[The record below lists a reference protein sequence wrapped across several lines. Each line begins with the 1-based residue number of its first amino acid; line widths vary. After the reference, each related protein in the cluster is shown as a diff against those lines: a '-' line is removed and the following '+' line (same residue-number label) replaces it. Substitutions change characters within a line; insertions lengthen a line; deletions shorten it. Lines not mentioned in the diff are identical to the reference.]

1 MTHSV
6 KEKVV
11 ENLQKAKQ
19 EGNLRIDR
27 IREIVKSAVAQAM
40 TELKVGSGEIK
51 TIAKDAVSGVTEVV
65 KEKGESAKDEVVAS
79 IEGAIEGISG
89 VTREQLTQRKAQLDV
104 MQAEL
109 QAEEQLLDAEI
120 NTALVEIENSTEST
134 ESNVSLKS
142 LIQAAIASIRDRQ
155 FTQLK
160 QQYVHLQTQMS
171 YVDEKLA
178 ERYGDRYAE
187 VKHQLENAKTWYET
201 NKSKVEAGEP
211 NPVDQK
217 QAQWSETAADVGTKA
232 AHFEDRVKQQIKTW
246 LYQTADKL

>member
-27 IREIVKSAVAQAM
+27 IREIVKSAVAQAI
-40 TELKVGSGEIK
+40 TELKAGSGEIK

-65 KEKGESAKDEVVAS
+65 KEKGEAAKEEVAAS

-89 VTREQLTQRKAQLDV
+89 VTREQLAQRKTQLDV

-109 QAEEQLLDAEI
+109 QAEEQVLDAEI
-120 NTALVEIENSTEST
+120 NTALVELENSTET
-134 ESNVSLKS
+134 SNVNLKS

-160 QQYVHLQTQMS
+160 QQYIHLQTQLS

-178 ERYGDRYAE
+178 DRYGDRYAE
-187 VKHQLENAKTWYET
+187 VKQQLESAKTWYQT
-201 NKSKVEAGEP
+201 SKSKVEAGEP
-211 NPVDQK
+211 NLVDQK

-232 AHFEDRVKQQIKTW
+232 AHFEDRVKQQVKTW

>member
-1 MTHSV
+1 MTYSV

-27 IREIVKSAVAQAM
+27 IREIVKSAVAQALI
-40 TELKVGSGEIK
+40 ELKAGSGEIQ

-89 VTREQLTQRKAQLDV
+89 VTREQLAQRKAQLDV

-109 QAEEQLLDAEI
+109 QAEEQVLDAEI
-120 NTALVEIENSTEST
+120 NTALVELENSTET
-134 ESNVSLKS
+134 SNVSLKS
-142 LIQAAIASIRDRQ
+142 LIQAAVASIRDRQ

-160 QQYVHLQTQMS
+160 QQYVHLQTQLG

-187 VKHQLENAKTWYET
+187 VKHQLENAKTWYEA

-211 NPVDQK
+211 NLVDQK
-217 QAQWSETAADVGTKA
+217 QTQWSETAADVGTKA
-232 AHFEDRVKQQIKTW
+232 AHFEDRVKHQIKTW

>member
-1 MTHSV
+1 MTYSV

-27 IREIVKSAVAQAM
+27 IREIVKSAVAQAL
-40 TELKVGSGEIK
+40 TELKAGSGEIK

-89 VTREQLTQRKAQLDV
+89 VTREQLAQRKAQLDV

-109 QAEEQLLDAEI
+109 QAEEQVLDAEI
-120 NTALVEIENSTEST
+120 NTALVELENSTET
-134 ESNVSLKS
+134 SNVSLKS
-142 LIQAAIASIRDRQ
+142 LLQAAIASIRDRQ

-160 QQYVHLQTQMS
+160 QQYVHLQTQLG

-211 NPVDQK
+211 NMVDQK

-232 AHFEDRVKQQIKTW
+232 AHFEDRVKHQIKTW

>member
-1 MTHSV
+1 MTYSV

-27 IREIVKSAVAQAM
+27 IREIVKSAVAQAL
-40 TELKVGSGEIK
+40 TEVKAGSGEIK

-89 VTREQLTQRKAQLDV
+89 VTREQLAQRKAQLDV

-109 QAEEQLLDAEI
+109 QAEEQVLDAEI
-120 NTALVEIENSTEST
+120 NTALVELENSTET
-134 ESNVSLKS
+134 SNVSLKS
-142 LIQAAIASIRDRQ
+142 LLQAAIASIRERQ

-160 QQYVHLQTQMS
+160 QQYVHLQTQLG

-178 ERYGDRYAE
+178 ERYGDRYTE

-211 NPVDQK
+211 NMVDQK

-232 AHFEDRVKQQIKTW
+232 AHFEDRIKHQIKTW